1 MNWYLQSGKE
11 SDVVTSTRIRFAR
24 NLSEFKFN
32 IDSKE
37 ELEKLE
43 NKMQEVAWNIGYG
56 LKYFKLRDMDDIT
69 KMSLVEK
76 NLISPDFA
84 LDKEKTGSIL
94 INDDENICIMVNDE
108 DHLRIQVFA
117 SGLELE
123 NTLNLAIELDK
134 KIGDMV
140 SYAVNKKFGYL
151 TTYPTDVG
159 TGMRASVMLHLPALK
174 KTQNINKILNTINSF
189 GLNIRG
195 AYGEN
200 SRTTGDMYQIS
211 NKQTLGVTEEEITKK
226 IKVITEKIIEQER
239 EVRKFLAKD
248 SISLEDKVYRSFGI
262 LSNCKKI
269 SSKEA
274 RELLSEVKLGVDLGI
289 LKELDDLTVLKLF
302 LYTKPTNLQKYLGEQ
317 YEEIE
322 RDIKRAEV
330 IKQIINSK

>member
-37 ELEKLE
+37 KLEKLE

-151 TTYPTDVG
+151 TTYPTNVG

>member
-24 NLSEFKFN
+24 NLSDFKFN

-43 NKMQEVAWNIGYG
+43 NKMQEIAWNIGYG

-69 KMSLVEK
+69 KMTLVEK

-94 INDDENICIMVNDE
+94 INDEENICIMVNDE

-123 NTLNLAIELDK
+123 NALNLAIEIDK
-134 KIGDMV
+134 KIGDIV

-151 TTYPTDVG
+151 TTYPTNVG
-159 TGMRASVMLHLPALK
+159 TGMRASVMLHLPGLK

-211 NKQTLGVTEEEITKK
+211 NKQTLGVTEEEIIKK

-317 YEEIE
+317 YEEME
-322 RDIKRAEV
+322 RDIKRAEI

>member
-211 NKQTLGVTEEEITKK
+211 NKQTLGVTEEEIIKK

-317 YEEIE
+317 YEEME
-322 RDIKRAEV
+322 RDIKRAEI

>member
-1 MNWYLQSGKE
+1 
-11 SDVVTSTRIRFAR
+11 
-24 NLSEFKFN
+24 
-32 IDSKE
+32 
-37 ELEKLE
+37 
-43 NKMQEVAWNIGYG
+43 MQEISWNIGYG

-69 KMSLVEK
+69 KMTLVEK

-84 LDKEKTGSIL
+84 LDKEKIGSIL
-94 INDDENICIMVNDE
+94 INDEENVCIMVNDE

-117 SGLELE
+117 SGLDLE
-123 NTLNLAIELDK
+123 NVLNLAIEIDK
-134 KIGDMV
+134 KIGDMAR
-140 SYAVNKKFGYL
+140 YAVNKKFGYL
-151 TTYPTDVG
+151 TTYPTNVG
-159 TGMRASVMLHLPALK
+159 TGMRASVMLHLPGLR

-200 SRTTGDMYQIS
+200 TRITGDMYQIS
-211 NKQTLGVTEEEITKK
+211 NKQTLGVTEEEIIKK

-274 RELLSEVKLGVDLGI
+274 RELLSDVKLGVDLGI

-317 YEEIE
+317 YEEME

>member
-24 NLSEFKFN
+24 NLSDFKFN

-37 ELEKLE
+37 ELERLE
-43 NKMQEVAWNIGYG
+43 NKMQEIAWNIGYG
-56 LKYFKLRDMDDIT
+56 LKYFKLRDMDDMT
-69 KMSLVEK
+69 KMTLVEK

-94 INDDENICIMVNDE
+94 INDEENICIMVNDE

-123 NTLNLAIELDK
+123 NALNLAIEIDK
-134 KIGDMV
+134 KIGDIV
-140 SYAVNKKFGYL
+140 SYAVNRKFGYL
-151 TTYPTDVG
+151 TTYPTNVG
-159 TGMRASVMLHLPALK
+159 TGMRASVMLHLPGLK

-211 NKQTLGVTEEEITKK
+211 NKQTLGVTEDEIIKK